1 MFFGP
6 NYDEESFTIA
16 GGHRFSSILPVMTEE
31 MFPKEKESHTIQIG
45 FGIH

>member
-16 GGHRFSSILPVMTEE
+16 QGQSFSVVLPIMTEQKY
-31 MFPKEKESHTIQIG
+31 PKEKESHTIRIG
-45 FGIH
+45 FVM